1 MLDSL
6 RAKSP
11 GVALAAAIALTAW
24 VLQQIET
31 RLIGYAV
38 IEGVVLA
45 ILLGMLVRNTIG
57 VDKRFSAGVLFVAKD
72 VLEFAVMLLG
82 ASVSLPALFG
92 QGLSLLLAIVILVVV
107 ALTVSA
113 VGGRALGLNP
123 KLATLVAVGN
133 AICGN
138 SAIAAVA
145 PVIKADSK
153 DVASAIAFTAVLGV
167 IVVLS
172 LPLAIPILG
181 YTHFQYGVL
190 AGMSVYAV
198 PQVVAAAAQV
208 SDLSQRVATTVK
220 LVRVLLLGPVVLY
233 FSLRAGRGT
242 ASEPN
247 TPSVARSGIGKLV
260 PWFIAGFMLLAALR
274 SIGVIPEAFG
284 RGLSDIGKYLTIGAM
299 AALGLGVDVGALRK
313 AGPRVVAAV
322 LLSLAVLLTCSV
334 ILISAFGLNGGDA

>member
-1 MLDSL
+1 MPDSL
-6 RAKSP
+6 RARLP
-11 GVALAAAIALTAW
+11 GIALVAGIALAAW

-57 VDKRFSAGVLFVAKD
+57 VDKRFAAGVGFAAKEL
-72 VLEFAVMLLG
+72 LEFAVMLLG

-92 QGLSLLLAIVILVVV
+92 QGLSLLAAIVILVVV
-107 ALTVSA
+107 ALTLSA
-113 VGGRALGLNP
+113 IGGRALGLNP

-145 PVIKADSK
+145 PVIKADK
-153 DVASAIAFTAVLGV
+153 QDVASAIAFTAVLGV
-167 IVVLS
+167 IVVLA
-172 LPLAIPILG
+172 LPLAIPLLG
-181 YTHFQYGVL
+181 YSHFQYGVL

-220 LVRVLLLGPVVLY
+220 LVRVLLLGPVVFF
-233 FSLRAGRGT
+233 FSLRAGKAT
-242 ASEPN
+242 QASD
-247 TPSVARSGIGKLV
+247 TTGFALGRFV
-260 PWFIAGFMLLAALR
+260 PWFIAGFMLLALLR
-274 SIGVIPEAFG
+274 SIGVIPETLG
-284 RGLSDIGKYLTIGAM
+284 RGLSDIGKYLTIAAM
-299 AALGLGVDVGALRK
+299 AGLGLGVDVGALRK

-322 LLSLAVLLTCSV
+322 LLSLAVLLICSV
-334 ILISAFGLNGGDA
+334 ALINVFGLNGGDA